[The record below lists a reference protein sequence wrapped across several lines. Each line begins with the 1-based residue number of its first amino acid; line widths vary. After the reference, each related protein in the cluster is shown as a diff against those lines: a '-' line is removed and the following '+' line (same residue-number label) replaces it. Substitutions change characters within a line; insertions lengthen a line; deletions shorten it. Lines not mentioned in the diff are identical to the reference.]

1 MTKIDPSLK
10 TKTQECFVIMPI
22 ADADGYDKGHF
33 KKVYEDLY
41 KVACEKAGFQA
52 IRADDV
58 KQTNLIHLDILQ
70 KLVSSPMAICDL
82 SNRNP
87 NVLFELGLRQA
98 FDKPTVLVQEMG
110 TPKIFDISPLR
121 YYEYRK
127 ELRYREV
134 LEDQEAIS
142 NAIMAT
148 KEASDNGEGVN
159 SIISLLSLS
168 SPASL
173 KDITEN
179 DSAKMLQVVMSEMN
193 ELRADFKKLSKF
205 SFDFAG
211 NAGSYE
217 INLPEQQTLSMELAK
232 INAIYSTIK
241 QLTSSMGK
249 FEEVKKLYD
258 EYQQIIARI
267 SPATVPKRYR
277 ERVFDIA
284 LEIDRLFSNY
294 VAKGNGNYSWEM
306 GSKIEPIDKQKS
318 N

>member
-10 TKTQECFVIMPI
+10 VKTPECFVIMPI

-127 ELRYREV
+127 ELKYREV

-142 NAIMAT
+142 DAIAAT
-148 KEASDNGEGVN
+148 KEANDNGEGVN

-173 KDITEN
+173 KDVTEN

-193 ELRADFKKLSKF
+193 ELRADFKKLSK
-205 SFDFAG
+205 SNFDFTG
-211 NAGSYE
+211 GGGSYE
-217 INLPEQQTLSMELAK
+217 ITLPEQQTLSMELAK
-232 INAIYSTIK
+232 INTIYSLIK
-241 QLTSSMGK
+241 QMTSLPGK
-249 FEEVKKLYD
+249 IEDVKRLYD
-258 EYQQIIARI
+258 EYQQIIEKIA
-267 SPATVPKRYR
+267 PVTVPKRYK
-277 ERVFDIA
+277 EKVVDMAI
-284 LEIDRLFSNY
+284 EIDKLFSNY
-294 VAKGNGNYSWEM
+294 VAKGNGSYGWEV
-306 GSKIEPIDKQKS
+306 GSKIEPLDKRKS